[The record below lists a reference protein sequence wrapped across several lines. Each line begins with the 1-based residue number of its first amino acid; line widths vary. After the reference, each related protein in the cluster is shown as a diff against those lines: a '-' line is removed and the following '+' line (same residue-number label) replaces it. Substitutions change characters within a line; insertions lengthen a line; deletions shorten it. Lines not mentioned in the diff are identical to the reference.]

1 MEEKKNLEVATMQN
15 ELKLLYDDKF
25 EEEIER
31 IKQQELDSR
40 RQLERVI
47 ENDKKDIRVLKQQK
61 DYLEIAYKA
70 KLKNEES
77 RYSNLYS
84 LYLQKVASEDKFAC
98 EKKELRKTLSLC
110 D

>member
-70 KLKNEES
+70 KLRNEES

-84 LYLQKVASEDKFAC
+84 LYLQKVASEDKFEC
-98 EKKELRKTLSLC
+98 EKKELRKTISLC